1 MKSSPQETKK
11 QAVEEKDRFG
21 DESEVLFSP
30 EKWCAPLETFH
41 FDPRRK
47 ASAHKADNILQ
58 ETNLEKKYLTIFRV
72 FFSFF

>member
-30 EKWCAPLETFH
+30 EKWCAPLETFLVVLA
-41 FDPRRK
+41 FQD
-47 ASAHKADNILQ
+47 
-58 ETNLEKKYLTIFRV
+58 
-72 FFSFF
+72 